1 MLLTSLTS
9 CGQKPVTDGGLVSV
23 QYEKLPQGEDL
34 LLSEWVEDPEF
45 IALDSSVPEALTDG
59 GNLTGSGASIS
70 LETDLLPAIVLDRRT
85 GKVSRRTVIDDIL
98 TMDETGPSF
107 KCGYLAESYSPE
119 YFIET
124 TAKALE
130 EGNLSNAARKRI
142 STILEN
148 LSEEDNNVILL
159 APIK

>member
-34 LLSEWVEDPEF
+34 LLSEWVGEPEL

-59 GNLTGSGASIS
+59 GNLTVSGASIS

-98 TMDETGPSF
+98 TMDETSPSF

-119 YFIET
+119 YFIEIS
-124 TAKALE
+124 AKALE

>member
-1 MLLTSLTS
+1 
-9 CGQKPVTDGGLVSV
+9 
-23 QYEKLPQGEDL
+23 
-34 LLSEWVEDPEF
+34 
-45 IALDSSVPEALTDG
+45 
-59 GNLTGSGASIS
+59 
-70 LETDLLPAIVLDRRT
+70 
-85 GKVSRRTVIDDIL
+85 
-98 TMDETGPSF
+98 MDETSPSF

>member
-1 MLLTSLTS
+1 MKHSHAYMLLLGLAVLLPSLTS

-34 LLSEWVEDPEF
+34 L
-45 IALDSSVPEALTDG
+45 
-59 GNLTGSGASIS
+59 
-70 LETDLLPAIVLDRRT
+70 PAIVLDRRT

-98 TMDETGPSF
+98 TMDETSPSF

-148 LSEEDNNVILL
+148 LSEEDNNVTIS
-159 APIK
+159 PDQITIQW